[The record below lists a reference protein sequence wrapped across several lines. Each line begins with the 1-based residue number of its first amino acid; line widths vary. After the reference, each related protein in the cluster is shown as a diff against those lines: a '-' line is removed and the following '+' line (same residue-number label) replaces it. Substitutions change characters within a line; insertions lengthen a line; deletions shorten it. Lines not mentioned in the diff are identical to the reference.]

1 MRSLHQ
7 LHDNGHR
14 SKYPPHLV
22 FIVVLLVSTGF
33 SGKMRLSDPLSEL
46 SPLVFRFSGLT
57 KRILPSNP
65 VNKCIS

>member
-7 LHDNGHR
+7 LNDNDHR
-14 SKYPPHLV
+14 LKYPPHLV
-22 FIVVLLVSTGF
+22 FIVVILVSTGF
-33 SGKMRLSDPLSEL
+33 SGDPLSEL